1 MIPIEEYYQN
11 RFGITINNAFK
22 FGAKY
27 TPITMCKFVKK
38 YVEDSDLIDKQT
50 AVNFCQHLLKDF
62 STQEVTLSDLQDF
75 LNIK

>member
-1 MIPIEEYYQN
+1 MTRNQIIDSFNKIKDLDSNISSDVLDFIE
-11 RFGITINNAFK
+11 IALTSVI
-22 FGAKY
+22 
-27 TPITMCKFVKK
+27 
-38 YVEDSDLIDKQT
+38 DSDLIDKQT